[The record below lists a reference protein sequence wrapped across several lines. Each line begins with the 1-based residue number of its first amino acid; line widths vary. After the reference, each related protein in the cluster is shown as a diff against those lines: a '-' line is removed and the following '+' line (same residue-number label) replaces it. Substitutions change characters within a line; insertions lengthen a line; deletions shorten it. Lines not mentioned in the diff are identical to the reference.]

1 MSIHVLI
8 ITPIPGFG
16 EFLQESLAH
25 SNQGYQAHLAKTA
38 QQACALIK
46 VQPMQ
51 IAIIDHEINDMP
63 LPQLVE
69 NLRAAQPRIK
79 LVLMPPENQ
88 TQQATFSSLGFDDYL
103 NKPFY
108 LLDLLETIKHLLPA
122 DRVLSRNTI
131 PSENF
136 LRNTR
141 PRREISTPLWL
152 HDVNRAAQRLMRLS
166 LNSAA
171 QASLIVR
178 GRSLW
183 AYAGQL
189 PQPAAQELV
198 QILLVQWQRSGGS
211 DLARFV
217 QLETNG
223 SEHMLYATGLGSEF
237 VLALVFDADMPFSE
251 IRSQA
256 AALARGMMRPPESE
270 NTAPIPP
277 HNLPR
282 VPIPTPLP
290 IVPPAAP
297 QNHLAPQAQPRAE
310 IETETATEAQ
320 PQTPPLPEIAPQPLF
335 TEAPPNIEIPRIHL
349 EPATAALYN
358 LSYVCVLLPR
368 LPNHYLTG
376 DLATRLSEWIQQL
389 CIAFGW
395 RLEHISVRP
404 DHLQWIVNVPPVTSP
419 SYLMRIMRQHT
430 SKRVFGEFPR
440 IAEENPSGDFWAPGY
455 LIMGSS
461 QPAPAQLLKD
471 FIQQTRSRQGVLGDS

>member
-1 MSIHVLI
+1 MSVHILI
-8 ITPIPGFG
+8 VTPIPGFG
-16 EFLQESLAH
+16 EFLQESLSH
-25 SNQGYQAHLAKTA
+25 SHQGYQAHLAKTA
-38 QQACALIK
+38 QQARALIG

-51 IAIIDHEINDMP
+51 VAILDHEINDMP
-63 LPQLVE
+63 LQQLV
-69 NLRAAQPRIK
+69 NALRAAQPRIK
-79 LVLMPPENQ
+79 LVLMPPEH
-88 TQQATFSSLGFDDYL
+88 QAQPGAFTNLNFDDYL
-103 NKPFY
+103 SKPFY
-108 LLDLLETIKHLLPA
+108 LPDLLETIKLLLPA
-122 DRVLSRNTI
+122 SRLSPANTT
-131 PSENF
+131 PAENF
-136 LRNTR
+136 VRNTR
-141 PRREISTPLWL
+141 PRREILTPQWL
-152 HDVNRAAQRLMRLS
+152 IDVNRTAQRLMRLS
-166 LNSAA
+166 LHSAA

-189 PQPAAQELV
+189 PQPAVQELV
-198 QILLVQWQRSGGS
+198 QILLEQWQRSGGS

-223 SEHMLYATGLGSEF
+223 SEHMLYATGLDSEF

-270 NTAPIPP
+270 NTAPVPP
-277 HNLPR
+277 NNLPL
-282 VPIPTPLP
+282 VLIPTPLP
-290 IVPPAAP
+290 ITPPDFP
-297 QNHLAPQAQPRAE
+297 QNLLISEQQPRTE
-310 IETETATEAQ
+310 VETETEVQ
-320 PQTPPLPEIAPQPLF
+320 PQSTPQPQVSPSPVVAE
-335 TEAPPNIEIPRIHL
+335 TPPNIEIPRIQL
-349 EPATAALYN
+349 EPTTAALYN
-358 LSYVCVLLPR
+358 LSYACVLLPR
-368 LPNHYLTG
+368 LPNHHLTG

>member
-1 MSIHVLI
+1 MSVHILI
-8 ITPIPGFG
+8 VTPIPGFG

-25 SNQGYQAHLAKTA
+25 SSKGYQVHLAKTA
-38 QQACALIK
+38 QQARALLN

-51 IAIIDHEINDMP
+51 IAIIDHEITDMP
-63 LPQLVE
+63 LQQLVE
-69 NLRAAQPRIK
+69 ALRDAQPRIK
-79 LVLMPPENQ
+79 LVLMPSENQ
-88 TQQATFSSLGFDDYL
+88 TPQSSLSQLRFDDYL

-108 LLDLLETIKHLLPA
+108 LLDLVETIKHLLPA
-122 DRVLSRNTI
+122 SRLSPLNNA
-131 PSENF
+131 PPENF
-136 LRNTR
+136 VRNTR
-141 PRREISTPLWL
+141 PRREVSPPLWL
-152 HDVNRAAQRLMRLS
+152 TDVNRTAQRLMRLS
-166 LNSAA
+166 LHSAA

-189 PQPAAQELV
+189 PQPAVQELV

-217 QLETNG
+217 QLETNN
-223 SEHMLYATGLGSEF
+223 SEHMLYATGLGADF

-256 AALARGMMRPPESE
+256 AVLARGMMRPPESE
-270 NTAPIPP
+270 NTAPVPP
-277 HNLPR
+277 HNLPLI
-282 VPIPTPLP
+282 PIPTPLP
-290 IVPPAAP
+290 IIPPAVP
-297 QNHLAPQAQPRAE
+297 QNYLAPEAQPHAQV
-310 IETETATEAQ
+310 ETETEVQ
-320 PQTPPLPEIAPQPLF
+320 PQTPPLPETTPQRITDTP
-335 TEAPPNIEIPRIHL
+335 ANIEIPPIHL
-349 EPATAALYN
+349 EPTTAALYN

-368 LPNHYLTG
+368 LPSHYLTG